1 MSTSTPP
8 REPTPISRPSGVEE
22 APYQLLAPDGSFD
35 PSRIAACDVSDALLR
50 SIYRGMLR
58 IRLMDERLLTM
69 QRQGRIS
76 FYGEARGQE
85 AAVVGTASALATQDY
100 IVPALR
106 EAGAALYRGLPLSAY
121 IAQIFG
127 NADDLTHGRQMP
139 CHPGSRAAR
148 YVTMSSCIATQL
160 PHATGMAM
168 AARCLHDDAVIVGY
182 LGDGATSEGDFHVA
196 LNFAGVFR
204 APVVFVCQNNQWAIS
219 TPVSQQTATATMAE
233 KALAYGLPAVRCD
246 GNDALACHV
255 AMRALLSRARS
266 GGGPQFLEA
275 LTYRVSA
282 HSSSDDPSRYRDESV
297 TAVWREARCPLT
309 RFRSFLL
316 GRGLLTTDSD
326 AALRE
331 ELDAEVRATIAA
343 QEAIGPPALDTL
355 VRDVFAKVP
364 ANLAE
369 QLAEVAAALPHKPA
383 H

>member
-1 MSTSTPP
+1 MST
-8 REPTPISRPSGVEE
+8 RVPTPISRPSGVDE

-35 PSRIAACDVSDALLR
+35 AHRVAQCAVSDAQLL

-85 AAVVGTASALATQDY
+85 AAVIGTASALGPNDY

-127 NADDLTHGRQMP
+127 NANDLTHGRQMP

-168 AARCLHDDAVIVGY
+168 AARSLREDTVIVGY

-219 TPVSQQTATATMAE
+219 TPVSQQTGSATMAE
-233 KALAYGLPAVRCD
+233 KALAYGLPAVRVD

-255 AMRALLSRARS
+255 AMRALVERARG

-297 TAVWREARCPLT
+297 TAVWREARCPLS
-309 RFRSFLL
+309 RFRTFLL
-316 GRGLLTTDSD
+316 NRGLLTAQTDST
-326 AALRE
+326 LRE
-331 ELDAEVRATIAA
+331 AVDTEVRTTITAEESIA
-343 QEAIGPPALDTL
+343 PPPLETL
-355 VRDVFAKVP
+355 VRDVFAAVP
-364 ANLAE
+364 PNLAE
-369 QLAEVAAALPHKPA
+369 QLAEVAAALPRKLA